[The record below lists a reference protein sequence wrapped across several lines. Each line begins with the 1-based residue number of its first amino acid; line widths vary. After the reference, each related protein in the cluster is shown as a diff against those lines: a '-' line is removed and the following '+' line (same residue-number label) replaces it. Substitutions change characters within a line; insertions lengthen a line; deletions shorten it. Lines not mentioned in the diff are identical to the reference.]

1 MYYAFINCAFIIYAL
16 FTQENIMGLLD
27 SVLGAIGGG
36 GQQQAGGNNTQALLI
51 QAALP
56 LVLKAL
62 QGGGAGQAAGAG
74 TGSGGGL
81 LGALEGAGLGS
92 IVQSWIGTGQN
103 QPISPD
109 QVQQAL
115 GGGHLQ
121 ELAQAAGIS
130 PAEAAGHLSEIL
142 PGLVDK
148 LTPHGE
154 ASPAPGGVDLGSLL
168 GGLLGGNKPA

>member
-1 MYYAFINCAFIIYAL
+1 
-16 FTQENIMGLLD
+16 MGLLD

-56 LVLKAL
+56 LLLKAL
-62 QGGGAGQAAGAG
+62 QGGGAGAGQAAGADAG
-74 TGSGGGL
+74 AGAGGGL
-81 LGALEGAGLGS
+81 LSALEGAGLGS
-92 IVQSWIGTGQN
+92 VVQSWIGTGQN

-115 GGGHLQ
+115 GGGQLQ
-121 ELAQAAGIS
+121 ELAQKVGIS
-130 PAEAAGHLSEIL
+130 PDEAAGHLSQIL

-154 ASPAPGGVDLGSLL
+154 ASPAPGGVDLSSLL

>member
-1 MYYAFINCAFIIYAL
+1 
-16 FTQENIMGLLD
+16 MGLLD

-56 LVLKAL
+56 LLLKAL
-62 QGGGAGQAAGAG
+62 QGGGTGAGQAAGADA
-74 TGSGGGL
+74 GSAGGGL
-81 LGALEGAGLGS
+81 LSALEGAGLGS
-92 IVQSWIGTGQN
+92 VVQSWIGTGQN

-115 GGGHLQ
+115 GGGQLQ
-121 ELAQAAGIS
+121 ELAQKAGIS
-130 PAEAAGHLSEIL
+130 PSEAAGHLSEIL

-154 ASPAPGGVDLGSLL
+154 ASPAPGGVDLSSLL